1 MIADRSH
8 STSRVTVRGPAQ
20 SRTHG
25 QDLGHG
31 QALLSDPPNGTALHT
46 ALHTHDPTRSHSCTC
61 PEWRGSQCYF
71 KGYGEAEAACAASE
85 RGISSCSIQ
94 RQATPRK
101 DDAVREELARARV
114 DEVVTKTSLV
124 VVLVDT
130 TNSLLVDCH
139 EL

>member
-1 MIADRSH
+1 ME
-8 STSRVTVRGPAQ
+8 GLP
-20 SRTHG
+20 
-25 QDLGHG
+25 
-31 QALLSDPPNGTALHT
+31 
-46 ALHTHDPTRSHSCTC
+46 
-61 PEWRGSQCYF
+61 QCYS

-139 EL
+139 EF